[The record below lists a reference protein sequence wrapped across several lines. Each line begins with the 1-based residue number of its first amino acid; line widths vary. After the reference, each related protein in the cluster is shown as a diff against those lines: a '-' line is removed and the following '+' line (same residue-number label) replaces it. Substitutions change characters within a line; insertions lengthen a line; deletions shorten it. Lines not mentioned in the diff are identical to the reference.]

1 MAGARPARRGYAP
14 GNPFDGPAMSSAP
27 HPPASR
33 SRLLFAGRGVTVRLS
48 WYAPGLRM
56 APHEHARHQ
65 LSLLLAGTLG
75 ESGRGGDIRLDVPA
89 VGVKPA
95 GFAHANDYGP
105 RGALILGID
114 LEPQADLH
122 HLGLDEKWQWHA
134 NPATALMT
142 RGRGLVA
149 DLLEGHAVADEAEGR
164 VWELLSCLKSS
175 QATPAGPRP
184 AWVARACERLQE
196 EATPLAELARDE
208 GLHPV
213 YFSRAF
219 SRWTG
224 CAPSAFR
231 ARSRFQRAL
240 SMVANGQPLATAA
253 LDAGFS
259 DHAHFG
265 RSAREL
271 VGLTPRQLRSLVA

>member
-1 MAGARPARRGYAP
+1 MA
-14 GNPFDGPAMSSAP
+14 S
-27 HPPASR
+27 
-33 SRLLFAGRGVTVRLS
+33 
-48 WYAPGLRM
+48 
-56 APHEHARHQ
+56 HEHGRHQ

-122 HLGLDEKWQWHA
+122 RLGLDASWQWHA
-134 NPATALMT
+134 NPATALLS
-142 RGRGLVA
+142 RGRVLVA
-149 DLLEGHAVADEAEGR
+149 DLLEGRAVADEAEGR
-164 VWELLSCLKSS
+164 VWELLSCLKAGQVAPS
-175 QATPAGPRP
+175 GPRP
-184 AWVARACERLQE
+184 AWVVRVCARLQE
-196 EATPLAELARDE
+196 EATPLVELARDE

-219 SRWTG
+219 LRWTG
-224 CAPSAFR
+224 CTPSTFR
-231 ARSRFQRAL
+231 ARSRLQRAL
-240 SMVANGQPLATAA
+240 AMLSRGQSPAMAA

-259 DHAHFG
+259 DQAHFS

-271 VGLTPRQLRSLVA
+271 VGLTPRQLRTLVA

>member
-1 MAGARPARRGYAP
+1 MP
-14 GNPFDGPAMSSAP
+14 SAP
-27 HPPASR
+27 LPPASR
-33 SRLLFAGRGVTVRLS
+33 SRLLFAGRGITARLS

-56 APHEHARHQ
+56 ASHEHAQHQ

-75 ESGRGGDIRLDVPA
+75 ESGRGGDLRLDVPA

-122 HLGLDEKWQWHA
+122 RLGLDATWQWHP
-134 NPATALMT
+134 NPATALMS
-142 RGRGLVA
+142 RGRRLVT
-149 DLLEGHAVADEAEGR
+149 DLMEGRAVAAEAEGR
-164 VWELLSCLKSS
+164 VWELLSCLKGRRAAPGGS
-175 QATPAGPRP
+175 RP
-184 AWVARACERLQE
+184 AWVMRACERLQE
-196 EATPLAELARDE
+196 EATPLVELARDE

-240 SMVANGQPLATAA
+240 SMVARGQPLATAA
-253 LDAGFS
+253 LAAGFS
-259 DHAHFG
+259 DQAHFS